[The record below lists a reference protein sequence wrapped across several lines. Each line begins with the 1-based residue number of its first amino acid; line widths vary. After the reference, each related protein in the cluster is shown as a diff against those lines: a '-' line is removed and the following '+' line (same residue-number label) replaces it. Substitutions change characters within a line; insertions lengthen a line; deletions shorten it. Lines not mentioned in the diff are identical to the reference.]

1 MEHVG
6 IPFSKVE
13 PSYHRDYREKKIEKT
28 KIQNV
33 QQSGDSPA
41 HRVKKKKKKYRVKGK
56 KKNFQSYP
64 SLKITFFRF

>member
-13 PSYHRDYREKKIEKT
+13 PSYHHDYREKKTEKT

-41 HRVKKKKKKYRVKGK
+41 HPVKKNTELRRK
-56 KKNFQSYP
+56 
-64 SLKITFFRF
+64 KITFKVTQD

>member
-13 PSYHRDYREKKIEKT
+13 PSYHHDYREKKREKT

-41 HRVKKKKKKYRVKGK
+41 HRVKKKYRVKEK